1 MYSLL
6 YYNCILI
13 LTLFRSTASSREF
26 LHHVVNKQSI
36 QNSEIEI
43 FARNLLRPTKNNTQ
57 QKADHQNNL
66 KSKIASRL
74 GLDQL

>member
-26 LHHVVNKQSI
+26 LHHVANKQSI

-43 FARNLLRPTKNNTQ
+43 HAQNSLRSTKTNTQ
-57 QKADHQNNL
+57 QRADHQNNL

-74 GLDQL
+74 GLYQL